1 MMFVFTSNMCHS
13 FMIVVCVTI
22 ERGGSFQAVLESL
35 VCVRGEGLCSDCVY
49 KVLGLIA
56 SIA

>member
-1 MMFVFTSNMCHS
+1 MCHS

-56 SIA
+56 SFSIA